1 MHIIEKEKQKDCVYQ
16 NPNIKLDDVNKFYGY
31 FTLLILLFAIFNLG
45 VKYVTNFYSI
55 TISFN
60 V

>member
-1 MHIIEKEKQKDCVYQ
+1 MQIIEKEKQKDCVYQ

-31 FTLLILLFAIFNLG
+31 FTLLIL
-45 VKYVTNFYSI
+45 TNFYSI